1 MACNSPGIQNWVR
14 EELITGR
21 IHLAALVASQ
31 VTADSDLLRLALVD
45 GSWQPLATGQP
56 TPAQSG
62 QPRLF
67 GLSAAASDRFRG
79 MITPQTQGSSWWLK
93 KAPPPSSG

>member
-21 IHLAALVASQ
+21 IHLASQ
-31 VTADSDLLRLALVD
+31 VRADSDPLRLALAD
-45 GSWQPLATGQP
+45 GSWQQLAKGQP
-56 TPAQSG
+56 TPAQPG

-79 MITPQTQGSSWWLK
+79 TITPQTQGSSWWLK
-93 KAPPPSSG
+93 KPRPPTSG